1 MPEDGAQAFVRTP
14 PRPPHLTQPQSL
26 PGRPACPLPPAL
38 LSPLLRA
45 HRLLPGLGTR
55 RLGQP
60 LGCWSLPGAPFLPL
74 LLRPLQSSLK
84 PVSDRPFQTP
94 PECSEFLFFS
104 STTLP
109 PSSTAPVTRQV
120 LLRYLCRLGLVSP
133 AAGQAPRGRDRV
145 FLIPHH
151 VPSIQHSTWHA
162 ANAQELFVER
172 LIKHVNKQTE
182 AKLEKPQTR
191 K

>member
-1 MPEDGAQAFVRTP
+1 MPEDGAQAFVRP
-14 PRPPHLTQPQSL
+14 PLHLTQPQSL
-26 PGRPACPLPPAL
+26 PGRPACPPPPAL

-45 HRLLPGLGTR
+45 HRLLPGPGTR

-74 LLRPLQSSLK
+74 LLRPLQSSFK

-109 PSSTAPVTRQV
+109 PSSTAPVTSRSYSVTYVGRGWSRQQQV
-120 LLRYLCRLGLVSP
+120 KLPEGGIVSFLFPITSLASSTVPGMLQMLRNCLLN
-133 AAGQAPRGRDRV
+133 D
-145 FLIPHH
+145 
-151 VPSIQHSTWHA
+151 
-162 ANAQELFVER
+162 
-172 LIKHVNKQTE
+172 
-182 AKLEKPQTR
+182 
-191 K
+191 